1 MGKFSLEWKK
11 DNIAPIHKKG
21 DKQIVINYC
30 PVSLLPICG
39 KIFEWLLYDE
49 MLKFFVENDL
59 ISPKQS
65 GSRPEDSCIFQL
77 LSINH
82 EILSAFDIALEVRGL
97 FLDSSKAFDKVW
109 HAGLI

>member
-65 GSRPEDSCIFQL
+65 GSSPEDSCIIQL

-82 EILSAFDIALEVRGL
+82 EILSAFDIGLEVRGL

-109 HAGLI
+109 HTELI